1 MQTEQL
7 AQLIPGDFADDSRVW
22 VYQCNRPFSDKEEL
36 EINEQMH
43 HFYAQWETHGMRVKG
58 WAKVLFKQFIVVMA
72 DESSTGVSGCSTDSM
87 VRVIKSL
94 EKQYSINLF
103 DRMTITFMVEGKPQP
118 LPYSQVQYA
127 IDKGYINKDTPLFN
141 NTVGTKAELFS
152 DWFIPLQD
160 SWLAKRVNLV

>member
-72 DESSTGVSGCSTDSM
+72 DEKRLQHRQHGACNKKPGKA
-87 VRVIKSL
+87 I
-94 EKQYSINLF
+94 QY
-103 DRMTITFMVEGKPQP
+103 
-118 LPYSQVQYA
+118 
-127 IDKGYINKDTPLFN
+127 
-141 NTVGTKAELFS
+141 
-152 DWFIPLQD
+152 
-160 SWLAKRVNLV
+160 